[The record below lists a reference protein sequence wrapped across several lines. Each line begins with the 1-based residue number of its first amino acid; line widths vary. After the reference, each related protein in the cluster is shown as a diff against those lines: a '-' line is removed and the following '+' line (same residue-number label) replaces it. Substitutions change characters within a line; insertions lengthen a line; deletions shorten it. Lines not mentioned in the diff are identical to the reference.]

1 MSASVGFREV
11 LPSHLALVLL
21 VLQCY
26 TSLLVLPRV
35 HGRQI
40 SLGCVKVN

>member
-11 LPSHLALVLL
+11 LPSHLALIIL

-26 TSLLVLPRV
+26 TFLLVLPRV
-35 HGRQI
+35 NNRQI
-40 SLGCVKVN
+40 SLGCVMVN